1 MTAQLTRTDSQ
12 STCPSRQVLSELPV
26 RVILFLRTI
35 ARSDVIRA
43 TMHKGG
49 YGPAEHSEGRQLLNA
64 VCEYPR
70 VALDYS
76 ADERARSALNAID
89 QYVRAH
95 FARYRA
101 AVDRYFPNLTY
112 LFPLLTCRDPAA
124 ALQAM
129 HALLN
134 WLNEAESA
142 DKNQVVQ
149 ILAQRGLDLDERHHL
164 AKLAELASS
173 VDDPETTYDN
183 PGNNTRDQ
191 VLLAL
196 YRWYSD
202 WTTTARALLKRKDH
216 RNSLG
221 IGERQP
227 RRSEAY

>member
-26 RVILFLRTI
+26 RVILFLRTV

-43 TMHKGG
+43 TMQRGG
-49 YGPAEHSEGRQLLNA
+49 YGPADHNEGRQLLNA
-64 VCEYPR
+64 ICEYPR
-70 VALDYS
+70 VALDHS
-76 ADERARSALNAID
+76 ADERARSALNAVD

-101 AVDRYFPNLTY
+101 AIERHYPNFAHLI
-112 LFPLLTCRDPAA
+112 PLPTSREPAA

-129 HALLN
+129 RALLN
-134 WLNEAESA
+134 WLDKGESA
-142 DKNQVVQ
+142 DKNQIVQ
-149 ILAQRGLDLDERHHL
+149 TLTQRGLDLDERQRL
-164 AKLAELASS
+164 VKLVELAGS
-173 VDDPETTYDN
+173 VNEPEISHNFQDN
-183 PGNNTRDQ
+183 DTREQ
-191 VLLAL
+191 ALLSL

-202 WTTTARALLKRKDH
+202 WTTTARTLIKRKDH

-227 RRSEAY
+227 RRSVDG